1 MVPMQRFFVREAAC
15 WKFPLLRWLVVL
27 PRMELREEVADTAC
41 TGFSMS
47 SGTIAL
53 DAVAMYKTVQHVAW
67 REEKA
72 TKNRFSDSNW
82 TPCGRFPTH
91 HITTRGSRPAA
102 HGLKRQWQR
111 GDAGR

>member
-53 DAVAMYKTVQHVAW
+53 DAVAMYKRKLMMDTI
-67 REEKA
+67 
-72 TKNRFSDSNW
+72 F
-82 TPCGRFPTH
+82 
-91 HITTRGSRPAA
+91 
-102 HGLKRQWQR
+102 
-111 GDAGR
+111 